1 MAKAVI
7 YKVMIEDAATGAL
20 HQMKIKATNAEGAIR
35 KLQKSFND
43 AEKST
48 KKGIVSLAAYGV
60 ALNTLGNA
68 VNSLTACVQ
77 GLVAAYTIQEE
88 AETKLSTVMRN
99 TMQATDEQVQS
110 IKDLCS
116 EQQKLGVIGD
126 EVQLAGAQELATYLE
141 KTDSL
146 KQLIPVM
153 NDMVA
158 QQYGLNAT
166 QESAV
171 NIATMLGKVMEGQTG
186 ALSRYGYSFTEA
198 QAEILKFGT
207 EEDRVATLADVVT
220 ASVGGMNEALAQTP
234 SGKIKQLE
242 NTMGDLK
249 ETAGGLTKITMPFLS
264 WTSATLTTI
273 MQFKNLC
280 EWIKTLSRVAKIAA
294 ISVGGIIS
302 VFVIVSEII
311 AHFAGSTK
319 SATDATNDLL
329 DAQKR
334 GVRDAEQLEQLRK
347 QENSTLTTTRAAL
360 EINIG
365 KLKEFNGTKEQ
376 EKKLVNEMNS
386 TYGGTMGCFSSV
398 ADWYNALVSNS
409 EAYCRQMVIEARTRM
424 LANQIAAKEQETH
437 DLIYDEKGNKRKYS
451 TVRQVEQY
459 ISGYYTPTG
468 IAGGPQP
475 QYSQREIAG
484 SSDLDKANA
493 AVKANN
499 ETVSN
504 LRKQMQSAVQEAAK
518 IKLPVIGNATPQG
531 GDPGD
536 KKMTELQ
543 KLNALISQYKEKYI
557 VASEAERAE
566 IAQTIASLNRE
577 KEALELLYKEAE
589 VSADPK
595 SLKEIDTAIAYQ
607 QALRNTA
614 SADAIAGIDKEIDR
628 LKKMR
633 DALNL
638 AGHTPIAADQIKTF
652 EELDSEIAYN
662 QALMRTAEV
671 SQRAEI
677 QKTIDALN
685 EKKKAWE
692 DQLAALSPEPKK
704 ANEIQ
709 TFDELE
715 KALNYWREKRRKAS
729 GEEIYAADKEI
740 HALEKKYEAMGRGA
754 SILDM
759 ADEVGEIGKLK
770 GKDLKIRLNA
780 IGYDALEAKIKA
792 LQELLND
799 NHLTDDQKGE
809 VEGLVGQYEQ
819 WLEMV
824 SKGAP
829 LSSQIGDGLA
839 ATAGIMRD
847 LGGAMNEN
855 AAAWM
860 NYAASIID
868 AAAKAIP
875 AIMAVACSQA
885 AKSASETPVVGW
897 IMAGAA
903 IASVIAAFAAI
914 PKFADGGLAYGPTL
928 GLFGE
933 YAGAANNPEVVAPL
947 NKLKD
952 LIGTDNAAS
961 RYEQVD
967 VRIDGRN
974 LVAVLAKNSKYL
986 SRI

>member
-1 MAKAVI
+1 MAKAVV

-35 KLQKSFND
+35 KLQQSFNE

-48 KKGIVSLAAYGV
+48 KKGVVGLAAYNVALTTLNTAVNTLIGGVQSLAAAY
-60 ALNTLGNA
+60 A
-68 VNSLTACVQ
+68 VQ
-77 GLVAAYTIQEE
+77 QE

-146 KQLIPVM
+146 KRLIPVM

-198 QAEILKFGT
+198 QAEILKFGS
-207 EEDRVATLADVVT
+207 EAERVATLTDVVT
-220 ASVGGMNEALAQTP
+220 SSVGGMNEALAQTS

-249 ETAGGLTKITMPFLS
+249 ETAGGFVQITLPFLQ
-264 WTSATLTTI
+264 WSAQILTLLNNVKIFTNSLKSLAAALKMT
-273 MQFKNLC
+273 QASLGVVGLALGALV
-280 EWIKTLSRVAKIAA
+280 WIYYE
-294 ISVGGIIS
+294 IS
-302 VFVIVSEII
+302 
-311 AHFAGSTK
+311 GSTK
-319 SATDATNDLL
+319 SATDETEKLTET
-329 DAQKR
+329 QKKAR
-334 GVRDAEQLEQLRK
+334 EEAERAAAIEKAGSEAHTQCRVAIEKHIGKIEGFKGTAK
-347 QENSTLTTTRAAL
+347 QEQTLVDELNRAYGKKMGYFTTLSGWYKALTENAEEYCRVMSIEARLSKTYEQIGEHEDAIYNLTYDDKGNKKVLDNTRTVLGAD
-360 EINIG
+360 G
-365 KLKEFNGTKEQ
+365 KLKLTDQPLGKGEKE
-376 EKKLVNEMNS
+376 L
-386 TYGGTMGCFSSV
+386 
-398 ADWYNALVSNS
+398 LPS
-409 EAYCRQMVIEARTRM
+409 EAAT
-424 LANQIAAKEQETH
+424 NQ
-437 DLIYDEKGNKRKYS
+437 
-451 TVRQVEQY
+451 
-459 ISGYYTPTG
+459 
-468 IAGGPQP
+468 
-475 QYSQREIAG
+475 
-484 SSDLDKANA
+484 
-493 AVKANN
+493 
-499 ETVSN
+499 
-504 LRKQMQSAVQEAAK
+504 AK
-518 IKLPVIGNATPQG
+518 INIEQKKIDGLRAKAKRLQEDAANSKLPVIGNATPQG

-557 VASEAERAE
+557 VASEAERAG
-566 IAQTIASLNRE
+566 IAKTIAELNHK

-614 SADAIAGIDKEIDR
+614 SDDAIAGIDKEIDR

-677 QKTIDALN
+677 QKTINALN

-759 ADEVGEIGKLK
+759 ADEAGEIGKLK

-792 LQELLND
+792 LQELLAD
-799 NHLTDDQKGE
+799 NSLTDDQKGE
-809 VEGLVGQYEQ
+809 VEGLVDQYGQ

>member
-1 MAKAVI
+1 MAKAVV

-35 KLQKSFND
+35 KLQQSFNE
-43 AEKST
+43 AEKSA
-48 KKGIVSLAAYGV
+48 KKGVVSLAAYGV
-60 ALNTLGNA
+60 ALDTLGNA

-146 KQLIPVM
+146 KRLIPVM

-207 EEDRVATLADVVT
+207 EEERVATLADVVT
-220 ASVGGMNEALAQTP
+220 ASVGGMNEALAQTS

-242 NTMGDLK
+242 NNMGDLK
-249 ETAGGLTKITMPFLS
+249 EKAGGLAKLTMPFFS
-264 WTSATLTTI
+264 WSNAVLGTIVNIKTLCVT
-273 MQFKNLC
+273 
-280 EWIKTLSRVAKIAA
+280 IKTLSNVARIAA
-294 ISVGGIIS
+294 ISAGGL
-302 VFVIVSEII
+302 FAVITIASEII

-319 SATDATNDLL
+319 SATDETEKLTE
-329 DAQKR
+329 AQKMAR
-334 GVRDAEQLEQLRK
+334 EEAERAAAIEKAGSEAHTQCRVAIEKHIGKIEGFKGTAK
-347 QENSTLTTTRAAL
+347 QEQTLVDELNRAYGKKMGYFTTLSGWYKAL
-360 EINIG
+360 TE
-365 KLKEFNGTKEQ
+365 
-376 EKKLVNEMNS
+376 
-386 TYGGTMGCFSSV
+386 
-398 ADWYNALVSNS
+398 NA
-409 EAYCRQMVIEARTRM
+409 EEYCRVMSIEARLSKTYE
-424 LANQIAAKEQETH
+424 QIGEHEDA
-437 DLIYDEKGNKRKYS
+437 IYNLTYDDKGNKKVLDNTR
-451 TVRQVEQY
+451 TVMGADGQVKF
-459 ISGYYTPTG
+459 TD
-468 IAGGPQP
+468 QP
-475 QYSQREIAG
+475 LGRGEKELLPS
-484 SSDLDKANA
+484 
-493 AVKANN
+493 
-499 ETVSN
+499 
-504 LRKQMQSAVQEAAK
+504 EAATNQAK
-518 IKLPVIGNATPQG
+518 INIEQKKIDGLRAKAKRLQEDAANSKLPVIGNATPQG
-531 GDPGD
+531 GDLGD

-543 KLNALISQYKEKYI
+543 KLNALISQYKEKYL
-557 VASEAERAE
+557 VASDTGRAG
-566 IAQTIASLNRE
+566 IAQTIAELNRK

-614 SADAIAGIDKEIDR
+614 SDDAIAGIDKEIDR

-677 QKTIDALN
+677 QKTINALN

-692 DQLAALSPEPKK
+692 DQLAAVSPKPKE

-759 ADEVGEIGKLK
+759 ADEAGEIGKLK

-792 LQELLND
+792 LQELLADTD
-799 NHLTDDQKGE
+799 NPLTDDQKGE
-809 VEGLVGQYEQ
+809 VEGLVGKYEQ
-819 WLEMV
+819 WLKMV

-855 AAAWM
+855 TAAWL
-860 NYAASIID
+860 NYAAGVID

-875 AIMAVACSQA
+875 AIMAVACSLS

-903 IASVIAAFAAI
+903 IASTIAAFAAI